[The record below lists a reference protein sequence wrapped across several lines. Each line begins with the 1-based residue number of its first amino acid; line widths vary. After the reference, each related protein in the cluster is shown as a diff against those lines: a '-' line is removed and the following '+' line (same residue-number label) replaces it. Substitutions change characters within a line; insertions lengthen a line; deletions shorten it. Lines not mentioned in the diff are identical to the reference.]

1 MSILLFVN
9 LKGGVA
15 KTTNAVAVAECLADQ
30 GYNTLMIDADHQC
43 MAGELLL
50 GEKRM
55 LHYERRKFT
64 LHDLLTDMLDDEF
77 HAEQM
82 AHYVVPDASNI
93 GGGMSNLS
101 VLPCSIRIDDFQTNV
116 AKAKRGYRTNDEFH
130 AVFRRRRDG
139 IRKWLSGNF
148 DHTIIDCPP
157 SVALQVKV
165 FLTTADSYIVPS
177 LPDRL
182 SVRGSLALLDR
193 IRRMNYRVKG
203 LGTLWSLYRKQN
215 ALHRKVIEA
224 TEQGKEPYSLLP
236 PPFATI
242 IPNAAAIAE
251 STEPDCTP
259 TSFGAK
265 YTSPFAKIFRSF
277 CTEVLERSEELKKAE
292 EARIRK
298 RKAAAAARS

>member
-30 GYNTLMIDADHQC
+30 GYNTLLIDADHQC

-50 GEKRM
+50 GESRM
-55 LHYERRKFT
+55 LHFERRKFT

-77 HAEQM
+77 DAQQM
-82 AHYVVPDASNI
+82 AHYVVPDGSNI
-93 GGGMSNLS
+93 GGGLSNLS
-101 VLPCSIRIDDFQTNV
+101 VLPCSIRVDDFQTNV

-130 AVFRRRRDG
+130 AVFRRRRDA
-139 IRKWLSGNF
+139 IRKWLRGNF

-165 FLTTADSYIVPS
+165 FMTTADSFIVPS

-193 IRRMNYRVKG
+193 IRRMNYRIKG

-215 ALHRKVIEA
+215 ALHRKVIQA
-224 TEQGKEPYSLLP
+224 TKDGKEPYTRLP
-236 PPFATI
+236 RPFDAI

-251 STEPDCTP
+251 STEPDLTP
-259 TSFGAK
+259 TSFSAK
-265 YTSPFAKIFRSF
+265 YTPPFAKIFRSF
-277 CTEVLERSEELKKAE
+277 CAEVLERSEQLEKAE
-292 EARIRK
+292 KELIEK
-298 RKAAAAARS
+298 RKAAAADRH

>member
-1 MSILLFVN
+1 ML
-9 LKGGVA
+9 
-15 KTTNAVAVAECLADQ
+15 
-30 GYNTLMIDADHQC
+30 QC
-43 MAGELLL
+43 
-50 GEKRM
+50 
-55 LHYERRKFT
+55 ERRKIT

-77 HAEQM
+77 EAQQM
-82 AHYVVPDASNI
+82 AHYVVPDASDI
-93 GGGMSNLS
+93 GGGISNLS

-130 AVFRRRRDG
+130 AVFRRRRDLV
-139 IRKWLSGNF
+139 RKWLGENF

-193 IRRMNYRVKG
+193 IRRMNFRIKG

-215 ALHRKVIEA
+215 ALHGKVIEA
-224 TEQGKEPYSLLP
+224 TKAGKKPYSLLP

-242 IPNAAAIAE
+242 IPNSAAIAE
-251 STEPDCTP
+251 STEPGRTP
-259 TSFGAK
+259 ASFSAK

-277 CTEVLERSEELKKAE
+277 CAEVLERSEELEKAE
-292 EARIRK
+292 EARLRD
-298 RKAAAAARS
+298 RKAAATAQS